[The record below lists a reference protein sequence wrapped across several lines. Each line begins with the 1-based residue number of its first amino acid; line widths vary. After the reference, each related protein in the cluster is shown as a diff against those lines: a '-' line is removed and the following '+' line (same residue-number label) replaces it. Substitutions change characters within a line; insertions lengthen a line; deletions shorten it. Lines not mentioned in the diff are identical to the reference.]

1 MEGLCKRLITTNNPL
16 KKIEKILIEK
26 IRILERIAEAV
37 ANQPYNSAASPPPVL
52 SYLAASDGAKTQP
65 GEALIEKP
73 ARKNWLSRILGRH
86 KKPSPVLAL
95 TVDKKTALESRL
107 NHALEDFLLETQEY
121 RTEAESISVLHNVV
135 QAVVRAS
142 LARELRAGRLII
154 SDTLEK
160 SRKS

>member
-1 MEGLCKRLITTNNPL
+1 MQKANNNKQP
-16 KKIEKILIEK
+16 IEENKENSYRK
-26 IRILERIAEAV
+26 DPYFERIAEAV

-52 SYLAASDGAKTQP
+52 SYLTASDGAETRP